1 MVTCDMW
8 EVASI
13 EWPGCKVT
21 QAANPDGSLKI
32 THKYL
37 NPAFVQ
43 IGGGGCD

>member
-1 MVTCDMW
+1 MW
-8 EVASI
+8 EVATI
-13 EWPGCKVT
+13 EWDSGKVT
-21 QAANPDGSLKI
+21 QVKNPDGSLKI